1 MGQRIRTRVVKN
13 PAERKRE
20 ILDGAMELFATK
32 GYEQTSMRDIA
43 RHLNISLGLCY
54 RYYDS
59 KQKLFQEAMQQYVED
74 ICAAYFII
82 LHDETRDLTEK
93 LDLLFHM
100 LEEEEQQMR
109 YHDFFHQPENIGFH
123 EELAVKLCKYMQP
136 HLQQELQRY
145 AKQNYLKI
153 QHEELLLS
161 FLTYGQIGIHASVSS
176 PDTQQLH
183 QLRVYID
190 LLLKQEC
197 IPDDTI

>member
-1 MGQRIRTRVVKN
+1 MGHKIRTRVVKD

-20 ILDGAMELFATK
+20 ILDAAMGLFAEN

-43 RHLNISLGLCY
+43 RHLDISLGLCY

-59 KQKLFQEAMQQYVED
+59 KQKLFQEAMQQYVEE
-74 ICAAYFII
+74 ICAVYLVT
-82 LHDETRDLTEK
+82 LHDETKDLKEK

-109 YHDFFHQPENIGFH
+109 YHDFFHRPENIGFH

-136 HLQQELQRY
+136 HLQQELHRY
-145 AKQNYLKI
+145 VKKHHLKV

-161 FLTYGQIGIHASVSS
+161 FLTYGQIGIHASMRS
-176 PDTQQLH
+176 PDPQLFH

>member
-1 MGQRIRTRVVKN
+1 MGQRIRTRVVKD

-100 LEEEEQQMR
+100 LEE
-109 YHDFFHQPENIGFH
+109 D
-123 EELAVKLCKYMQP
+123 
-136 HLQQELQRY
+136 
-145 AKQNYLKI
+145 LKI